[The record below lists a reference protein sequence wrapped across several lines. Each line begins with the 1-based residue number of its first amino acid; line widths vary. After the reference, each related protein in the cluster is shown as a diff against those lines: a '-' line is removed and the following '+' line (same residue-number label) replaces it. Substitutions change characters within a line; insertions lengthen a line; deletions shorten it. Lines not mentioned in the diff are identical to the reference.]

1 MALPSKVVS
10 GDVQTYSFEPTTTGV
25 DWDQKLQGTLI
36 KTLTQDYYTDFI
48 ADIKAGTVETW
59 NGMLTMCY
67 IPGEGSE
74 AEAAMQTVSLAAEYS
89 MAPSGE
95 TEGTFFDFSAED
107 SAATIGATMTAVA
120 ALTAILM

>member
-1 MALPSKVVS
+1 MN
-10 GDVQTYSFEPTTTGV
+10 
-25 DWDQKLQGTLI
+25 
-36 KTLTQDYYTDFI
+36 TLTQANYADFI
-48 ADIKAGTVETW
+48 ADIKAGTLEPW
-59 NGMLTMCY
+59 NGMLHLCY
-67 IPGEGSE
+67 IPGEGTE

-89 MAPSGE
+89 MANSGE